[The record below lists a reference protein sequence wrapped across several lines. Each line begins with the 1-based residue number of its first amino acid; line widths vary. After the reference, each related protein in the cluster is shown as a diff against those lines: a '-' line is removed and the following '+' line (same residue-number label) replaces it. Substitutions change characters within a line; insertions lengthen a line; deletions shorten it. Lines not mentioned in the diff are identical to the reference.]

1 METWL
6 IRIVTSYS
14 QHPMCCI
21 YVLYNECLQL
31 QQPFLLLSVSWWG
44 RDYLY
49 VQWFSYYIPYFTQI
63 TILIFHISACIYQC
77 ISNRWKKLHQLIME
91 TVQRRSIL
99 DITRGFELQPLQKK
113 QLSLVGIANR
123 CFPNQNIFKKSK
135 ISESSFHFFSS
146 ECYVW
151 PTELII

>member
-1 METWL
+1 MDKFKHGTMVWNDISCSHLYNYLHGNPARVLIVLLYMETWL

-49 VQWFSYYIPYFTQI
+49 VQWFSYYIPYSTQI

-99 DITRGFELQPLQKK
+99 DITRGFELQP
-113 QLSLVGIANR
+113 
-123 CFPNQNIFKKSK
+123 
-135 ISESSFHFFSS
+135 
-146 ECYVW
+146 
-151 PTELII
+151 